1 MMIDFYKKPGN
12 SVKTKS
18 TSKLGRNHKSM
29 STFVMTIKS
38 LKEIQLSGFLPAPE
52 IIQNIGDGPSER

>member
-1 MMIDFYKKPGN
+1 
-12 SVKTKS
+12 
-18 TSKLGRNHKSM
+18 M

-52 IIQNIGDGPSER
+52 IIQNIGDGPSERQNIYI